1 MMNTYH
7 SIRAAALELA
17 IKATNGLSFPDRD
30 EVIIRIASKFERYIN
45 LGQPETVTKTVTTQL
60 LFENDDNV
68 S

>member
-1 MMNTYH
+1 MNTYQ

-17 IKATNGLSFPDRD
+17 IKATNGLSFPARE
-30 EVIIRIASKFERYIN
+30 EVILQIASKFERYIN
-45 LGQPETVTKTVTTQL
+45 SGHTETVTKTVTTQL